1 MTVHKKLGD
10 EKMSEIEDL
19 LYTIPAVLIAI
30 SMHEFAHGYVS
41 YKLGDPTP
49 KQSGRLSL
57 NPFRHLDL
65 VGTLCLMFFHFGW
78 AKPVMVNPYYY
89 KKRKKGML
97 LVALGG
103 PIMNFFIAFMSL
115 LTMGLMIKV
124 TGGFITSSL
133 VMVVFNGLQYMVI
146 INLGLGV
153 FNLIPVPPLDGS
165 KVLGA
170 VLPEDKY
177 FKYMQYER
185 YGSLILILLL
195 VIGVLSGPL
204 SFVTNLLHNG
214 MVDIVSL
221 ILRI

>member
-1 MTVHKKLGD
+1 MG
-10 EKMSEIEDL
+10 SIEEL
-19 LYTIPAVLIAI
+19 IYTIPAVLVAI

-49 KQSGRLSL
+49 KKEGRLSL

-65 VGTLCLMFFHFGW
+65 VGTICLMVFHFGW

-89 KKRKKGML
+89 KNRKKGML

-103 PIMNFFIAFMSL
+103 PVMNFIISFLSL
-115 LTMGLMIKV
+115 LGMGIIIKV
-124 TGGFITSSL
+124 TGGYAGDVAVFI
-133 VMVVFNGLQYMVI
+133 FNLLSYMVI

-170 VLPEDKY
+170 VLPEEKY

-185 YGSLILILLL
+185 YGYIILLVL
-195 VIGVLSGPL
+195 LGVGLISGPL
-204 SFVTNLLHNG
+204 SAITGAIYDG
-214 MVDIVSL
+214 MWTIVSL
-221 ILRI
+221 VLGL

>member
-1 MTVHKKLGD
+1 MESIQDLMYTV
-10 EKMSEIEDL
+10 
-19 LYTIPAVLIAI
+19 PAVLIAI

-49 KQSGRLSL
+49 KQRGRLSL

-89 KKRKKGML
+89 KNRKRGML

-103 PIMNFFIAFMSL
+103 PVMNFIISFISL
-115 LTMGLMIKV
+115 FIMGVIIKM
-124 TGGFITSSL
+124 TGGYAGDIIVF
-133 VMVVFNGLQYMVI
+133 VFNLLSYIVM

-177 FKYMQYER
+177 FKYMQYEK
-185 YGSLILILLL
+185 YGYIILLILL
-195 VIGVLSGPL
+195 GVGLISGPL
-204 SFVTNLLHNG
+204 SFVTGTLYDG
-214 MVDIVSL
+214 MWTIVRL
-221 ILRI
+221 VLGI

>member
-1 MTVHKKLGD
+1 
-10 EKMSEIEDL
+10 MSRIEDL
-19 LYTIPAVLIAI
+19 LYTIPAVLVAI

-41 YKLGDPTP
+41 YRLGDPTP

-89 KKRKKGML
+89 KKRKMGML
-97 LVALGG
+97 MVALGG
-103 PIMNFFIAFMSL
+103 PLMNFIIAFVSL
-115 LTMGLMIKV
+115 FGMGLIIKV
-124 TGGFITSSL
+124 TGGYIGSSL
-133 VMVVFNGLQYMVI
+133 VMFLFDLLNYMVA

-185 YGSLILILLL
+185 YGSLLLILLL
-195 VIGVLSGPL
+195 GVGVLSTPL
-204 SFVTNLLHNG
+204 NFVTGLLNDG
-214 MVDIVSL
+214 MITLVSL
-221 ILRI
+221 ILGI

>member
-10 EKMSEIEDL
+10 EKMSGIGEL
-19 LYTIPAVLIAI
+19 LYTVPAVLVAI

-49 KQSGRLSL
+49 KRSGRLSL
-57 NPFRHLDL
+57 NPFRHLDFM
-65 VGTLCLMFFHFGW
+65 GTLCLLFFHFGW
-78 AKPVMVNPYYY
+78 AKPVQVNPYYY

-103 PIMNFFIAFMSL
+103 PFMNFLIAFISL
-115 LTMGLMIKV
+115 GIMGLIVKL
-124 TGGFITSSL
+124 TGGVVTSDWIL
-133 VMVVFNGLQYMVI
+133 VLFHLCQYMVT

-153 FNLIPVPPLDGS
+153 FNLIPIPPLDGS

-170 VLPEDKY
+170 VLPEDRY
-177 FKYMQYER
+177 FKVMQYER
-185 YGSLILILLL
+185 YGALFLIVLLGLGL
-195 VIGVLSGPL
+195 VSGPL
-204 SFVTNLLHNG
+204 HFVTQFLYNG
-214 MVDIVSL
+214 MAEIVSF